1 MRFEKTDVQSADA
14 QMLLYELNLALM
26 GILGH
31 NGTKHVCLDDFNHDK
46 SFFVIGYDE
55 DMPVCCAG
63 IRKFDDTT
71 GEVKRVFAKK
81 NHRGYGAE
89 LIAAVETLA
98 LDCGYRRLI
107 LECREGNPHAIDF
120 YKRVGYLPCENYPP
134 YENETDAV
142 CLEKKLL

>member
-1 MRFEKTDVQSADA
+1 MHFEKTDVQSVDA
-14 QMLLYELNLALM
+14 QILLHELNTALM

-31 NGTKHVCLDDFNHDK
+31 NGTKYVRLDDFNHDK

-63 IRKFDDTT
+63 VRKFDDTT

-89 LIAAVETLA
+89 LMAAVETLA
-98 LDCGYRRLI
+98 LAYSYRRLI

-120 YKRVGYLPCENYPP
+120 YKRVGYSLCENYPP